1 MTLLTNKQLEPIV
14 SSYLKKQVNGNLENT
29 FDVLRDI
36 QNNYLQTN
44 DNDDLRYLLALCLRC
59 RHGWRM
65 PWNSTKEAVDRL
77 IAKNVLNMHFTDF
90 ESLYD
95 YLKQLLDD
103 ISFVRGDLT
112 LYDTVVNIGQLL
124 KPIVAPHAYVYLA
137 AGAREG
143 AGYIFGKRNVKRK
156 MSTGDFSTLL
166 PGVSNID
173 IENMLCIYKSLF
185 KKLSEG
191 HTLSPLEIDL
201 AYNPHCFNPSSKD
214 LYIKR
219 LNSIIP

>member
-1 MTLLTNKQLEPIV
+1 MALLKNKQLKPIV
-14 SSYLKKQVNGNLENT
+14 SSYLRKQVYGNLGNT
-29 FDVLRDI
+29 FDVLRAIRD
-36 QNNYLQTN
+36 NYLQTN

-65 PWNSTKEAVDRL
+65 PWISTKEAVDRL
-77 IAKNVLNMHFTDF
+77 ISKNVLNKQFAVF

-95 YLKQLLDD
+95 YLKKLLGD

-112 LYDTVVNIGQLL
+112 LYDTAVNIGQLL
-124 KPIVAPHAYVYLA
+124 NPIVAPQAYVYLA

-143 AGYIFGKRNVKRK
+143 AGHILGKRNVKRK
-156 MSTGDFSTLL
+156 MSTCVFSPLL
-166 PGVSNID
+166 PGVPNID

-191 HTLSPLEIDL
+191 QTLSPLEIDL
-201 AYNPHCFNPSSKD
+201 AYNPFCFNPSSKD